1 MSRQTKL
8 VFYCVFIEFVLVY
21 RVFFGKRCA
30 TGLGS
35 RLRWYIVETFFLTIV
50 FAFKM
55 SFVFTPLSSRVCCMR
70 PKRPVLLKSWIYTPS
85 LCLASF
91 FTHTTVA
98 SWRIGGVQ
106 FIIYWWNLFWQRCAR
121 HADDGLRGGSIRCTP
136 LWPLADPPYLWA
148 YSMSCH
154 RVYGRYI
161 TLLLKPIPFSL
172 LSVPTI
178 HHAEWLT
185 VCRRLPRKASKH
197 LALVEGVAHS
207 TC

>member
-1 MSRQTKL
+1 MYVASDNIGIL
-8 VFYCVFIEFVLVY
+8 LCFHWVF
-21 RVFFGKRCA
+21 
-30 TGLGS
+30 
-35 RLRWYIVETFFLTIV
+35 ETFFFFTMV

-55 SFVFTPLSSRVCCMR
+55 SFVFTHLGSSVCCMR
-70 PKRPVLLKSWIYTPS
+70 PKWPDLLKSWSYTPS

-98 SWRIGGVQ
+98 SWRIGAVQ
-106 FIIYWWNLFWQRCAR
+106 FIYWWNLFWQTCSR

-136 LWPLADPPYLWA
+136 LWPLTDPPYLWA

-154 RVYGRYI
+154 HVYGRYI

-172 LSVPTI
+172 LSFPSI
-178 HHAEWLT
+178 HHVDCLT
-185 VCRRLPRKASKH
+185 VCRRLPRMASKH
-197 LALVEGVAHS
+197 LALVEGVAHP